1 MLGTKVGCWARV
13 GQIVVS
19 KRSELMMVL
28 LKYAGSMYACVSV
41 LRFPVGP
48 LTIC

>member
-28 LKYAGSMYACVSV
+28 LKYPGSMYACVRV